1 LLQELPS
8 NISYLKEYICPV
20 SELEDNL
27 VEVRDIFGG
36 LPPGIIP
43 GAWRKGRGYYA
54 RNLAGPKPT
63 KEIIQS
69 VEQYLFYGDPSRN
82 LFALGH
88 GFEVQ
93 RQWVINNI
101 LLDASPARSQ
111 ATYRKLPFEV
121 KRRARLWGDRVAD
134 CLDLVD
140 ETDSI
145 EVLKT
150 AIVSLKA
157 LLFTAPS
164 DCDAQ
169 GLRSVIRHLRMV
181 LSQQT
186 TEGSWGVVR

>member
-1 LLQELPS
+1 MLQELPS
-8 NISYLKEYICPV
+8 NISYLKEYNCPV

-69 VEQYLFYGDPSRN
+69 VDQYLFYGDPSRN

-88 GFEVQ
+88 GFEPQ

-186 TEGSWGVVR
+186 TEGSWGLVR

>member
-1 LLQELPS
+1 MLQELPS

-69 VEQYLFYGDPSRN
+69 VDQYLFYGDPSRN

-181 LSQQT
+181 LLQQT

>member
-1 LLQELPS
+1 
-8 NISYLKEYICPV
+8 
-20 SELEDNL
+20 
-27 VEVRDIFGG
+27 
-36 LPPGIIP
+36 
-43 GAWRKGRGYYA
+43 
-54 RNLAGPKPT
+54 
-63 KEIIQS
+63 
-69 VEQYLFYGDPSRN
+69 

-88 GFEVQ
+88 GFDAQ

-101 LLDASPARSQ
+101 LLDVAPARSQ
-111 ATYRKLPFEV
+111 ASYRKLPFEV

-181 LSQQT
+181 LCQQT
-186 TEGSWGVVR
+186 SEETWGLVR

>member
-69 VEQYLFYGDPSRN
+69 VDQYLFYGDPSRN

-88 GFEVQ
+88 GFDAQ

-101 LLDASPARSQ
+101 LLDGSPARSQ
-111 ATYRKLPFEV
+111 ASYRKLPFEV

-186 TEGSWGVVR
+186 TEGCWGVVR

>member
-1 LLQELPS
+1 MLQELPS

>member
-1 LLQELPS
+1 MLQELPS

-69 VEQYLFYGDPSRN
+69 VDQYLFYGDPSRN

-186 TEGSWGVVR
+186 TEGAWGVVR

>member
-1 LLQELPS
+1 MLQELPG

-27 VEVRDIFGG
+27 HEVRDIFAG

-63 KEIIQS
+63 REILQA

-88 GFEVQ
+88 GFEAE
-93 RQWVINNI
+93 RKWVISNI
-101 LLDASPARSQ
+101 LLDTAPARSQ
-111 ATYRKLPFEV
+111 ASYRKLPFEI

-140 ETDSI
+140 ETDSVT
-145 EVLKT
+145 VLKT
-150 AIVSLKA
+150 SIVALKA

-181 LSQQT
+181 LSQRT
-186 TEGSWGVVR
+186 TGGGLGLVR

>member
-1 LLQELPS
+1 MLQELHS

-69 VEQYLFYGDPSRN
+69 VDQYLFYGDPSRN

-88 GFEVQ
+88 GFDAQ
-93 RQWVINNI
+93 RQWVIGNI
-101 LLDASPARSQ
+101 LADGSPARNQ
-111 ATYRKLPFEV
+111 ASYRKLPFEV

-140 ETDSI
+140 ESDSI

-186 TEGSWGVVR
+186 TEGCWGVVR

>member
-1 LLQELPS
+1 MLQELPS

-43 GAWRKGRGYYA
+43 GAWRKDRGYYA

-63 KEIIQS
+63 KEIIQA

-88 GFEVQ
+88 GYEAQ

-101 LLDASPARSQ
+101 LLDGAPARSQ
-111 ATYRKLPFEV
+111 STYRKLPFEV

-140 ETDSI
+140 ENDSI

-169 GLRSVIRHLRMV
+169 GLRSVIRHLRLV
-181 LSQQT
+181 LSEQT
-186 TEGSWGVVR
+186 VEGTWGLVR